1 MNADSF
7 NIGDLVKRRSPS
19 YSKDF
24 GFIVDIE
31 KTSDKKRNTGYY
43 MVQWFTYKSPLG
55 YRGYELVK
63 VS

>member
-1 MNADSF
+1 MKAESF
-7 NIGDLVKRRSPS
+7 NIGDLVKRRNPA

-31 KTSDKKRNTGYY
+31 KTSDRNRNTEY
-43 MVQWFTYKSPLG
+43 MVQWFTYESPLG
-55 YRGYELVK
+55 YRGYELLR